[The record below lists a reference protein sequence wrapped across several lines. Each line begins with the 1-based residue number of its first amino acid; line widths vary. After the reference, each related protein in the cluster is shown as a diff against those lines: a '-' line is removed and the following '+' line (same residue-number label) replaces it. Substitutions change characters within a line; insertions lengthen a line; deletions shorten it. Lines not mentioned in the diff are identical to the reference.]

1 MIELSETN
9 QNIENMMTATKQTNA
24 MSNLLAVSKSR
35 NNSGS
40 KATTVNNVKLLTE
53 YGDEDE
59 E

>member
-9 QNIENMMTATKQTNA
+9 QNMENMMTATKQTNA